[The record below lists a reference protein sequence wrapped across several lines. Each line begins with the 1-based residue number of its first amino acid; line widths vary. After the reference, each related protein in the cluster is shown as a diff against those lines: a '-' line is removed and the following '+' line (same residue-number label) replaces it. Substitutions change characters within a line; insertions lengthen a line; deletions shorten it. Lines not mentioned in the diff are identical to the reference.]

1 MRSSD
6 AGRVL
11 TTDNGLFQIHKFGWG
26 KRERSTLHVFRRS
39 IHFFNFNVYE
49 LMVRKLGLT
58 GTLRWG
64 LRCTGMETI
73 IPGLIGA
80 DHTNATMC
88 GIVGSSIG
96 GHKWKAMEAFKARE
110 TMRVGAGQGELQ
122 AADASLRVPL
132 RIICIPFFNWLC
144 KRSRCLSVFF
154 RVSETLRR
162 RRQGLRE
169 GHAGACAYRA
179 RRVAV
184 RLIDG
189 AHARAVSPRHRGR
202 DLALRSLPG

>member
-144 KRSRCLSVFF
+144 KRKPLPF
-154 RVSETLRR
+154 RLLPSLRDAAAQTPR
-162 RRQGLRE
+162 AARGTCRGLRISC
-169 GHAGACAYRA
+169 AACGSSSH
-179 RRVAV
+179 RRCSCACCFPK
-184 RLIDG
+184 
-189 AHARAVSPRHRGR
+189 A
-202 DLALRSLPG
+202 